1 MKKISR
7 KEFIKLSS
15 IIAGGSILI
24 PRWLYPFISN
34 SNSLDLLRNSF
45 NDKIVVVVNLN
56 GGNDGLNTVIPYQD
70 SNYYSLRPDIAISND
85 SVLPITS
92 DLGLHP
98 SLTHLANYWNQG
110 KLCIVENVGYSN
122 QNLSHFRS
130 TDIWQS
136 ASNSNQTINTGW
148 IARILEQIYPDHTEN
163 LPEIPMA
170 LLQGTTNNLLL
181 TGEQGITGIQVD
193 DPSSFLDLV
202 NSTYYNSPDNIIPD
216 TSGGDELQFVRNI
229 DNTAFEYAEYIQN
242 VADSGSNTMDYANN
256 PLSIQLSSV
265 AKLISGGMYSP
276 FYIVYQSGYDT
287 HSDQIN
293 RHGILMS
300 DLSLAL
306 SNFYNDLENQ
316 GLADKVVI
324 MTTSEFGRRPYQN
337 GGGGTDHGAAAP
349 MFVLGNTVNGGII
362 GNAPNLSSFDGNNN
376 LLHEYDYRQIYSS
389 LLSQHFDL
397 SSDQINNALLNSF
410 ESLDI
415 ISTTNSGV
423 GDVNFDNQVNVV
435 DIVIMVNF
443 ILGITSPTNE
453 EFIAADVNG
462 DGQINVVD
470 VVTNISN
477 ILGRGNNHSF
487 LSLNSIRINQK
498 DKFINIPR
506 VDQLAGIEIHFKNN
520 CKILSSKIDDNWII
534 RNHDNKV
541 ILYSSD
547 LKSMSKNFSIKFD
560 RYSRIDKIITSD
572 KNGSLIKSRI
582 YKK

>member
-560 RYSRIDKIITSD
+560 RYSKIDKIITSD